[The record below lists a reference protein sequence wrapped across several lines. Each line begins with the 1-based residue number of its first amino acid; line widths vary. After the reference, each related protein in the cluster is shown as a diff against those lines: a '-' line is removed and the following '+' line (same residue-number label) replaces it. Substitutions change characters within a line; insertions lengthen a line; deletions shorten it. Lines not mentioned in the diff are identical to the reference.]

1 MRFFHREHGDDHGSR
16 GFHRGVPREMIEALH
31 AMRGGPFGHKGPEG
45 RHGRGRDGERRRM
58 FEAGELR
65 LVLLKLI
72 SELPRHGYDL
82 IREIERLSGGAYAPS
97 PGVVYPTMTLLLD
110 MGLAEEQQSD
120 GARKLLGITEAGTIH
135 LADNAEAV
143 EVAMARLTALAK
155 MTERT
160 DAGPVR
166 RAIHNLRTVIHER
179 LSQDDVSRDT
189 QLEVARILDEAASKI
204 ERL

>member
-1 MRFFHREHGDDHGSR
+1 MRFFHREHGGDHGSR
-16 GFHRGVPREMIEALH
+16 GLHRGTPRDIVEALH

-120 GARKLLGITEAGTIH
+120 GARKLLGITEAGTVH

-143 EVAMARLTALAK
+143 EIAMARLTALAK